1 MKQGAG
7 APRRADDPREKER
20 LRMRTDRILLSAGV
34 ALAVGMGAFNAQA
47 QTEIQWWHA
56 MGGRLGEKLNQIA
69 DEFNQSQG
77 DYVVNPTYKGE
88 YTETMNAA
96 IAAFRAGQQP
106 HILQVFE
113 VGTATMMAAKGAIYP
128 VYQLMED
135 AGEPFDSEA
144 FLPAVVGYYTTPEGE
159 MLSMPFNS
167 STSVLYYNKA
177 AFEKAGLDPETPP
190 KTWDEL
196 AEFAAKT
203 QEAGYPCG
211 FTTQWQGWIQIENF
225 SAWHNVPIGTKE
237 NGFAGLDTEL
247 TINSPLH
254 VLHIGNMAEW
264 QKSKLFDYGGRMG
277 ESDPKFLS
285 GECAMFFA
293 SSAAYANI
301 KANAQGFE
309 FGIGM
314 LPYYDDVE
322 GAPQNS
328 IIGGASLWVLQGHD
342 PEEYQGVA
350 KFFSYLS
357 SPEVQADWHQFTGYL
372 PITEAAYELTKEQGF
387 YERNPGT
394 ETAIKQITL
403 NPPTENSKGLRF
415 GSFVQIRDIMDEE
428 LEAVWSGQK
437 SAQEALDAAVQR
449 GNELIRR
456 FEQANS

>member
-1 MKQGAG
+1 
-7 APRRADDPREKER
+7 
-20 LRMRTDRILLSAGV
+20 MRTERILSAVAALGV
-34 ALAVGMGAFNAQA
+34 GLGTSAAFAA
-47 QTEIQWWHA
+47 TEIQWWHA
-56 MGGRLGEKLNQIA
+56 MGGKLGEKLNEIA
-69 DEFNQSQG
+69 DDFNQSQS
-77 DYVVNPTYKGE
+77 DHKVVPTYKGE
-88 YTETMNAA
+88 YTETMTAA
-96 IAAFRAGQQP
+96 IAAFRAGEQP

-113 VGTATMMAAKGAIYP
+113 VGTATMMAAKGAVYP

-135 AGEPFDSEA
+135 AGEPFDPES

-167 STSVLYYNKA
+167 STPVLYYNKA
-177 AFEKAGLDPETPP
+177 AFEAAGLDPETPP
-190 KTWDEL
+190 ETWDEL
-196 AEFAAKT
+196 AEFAEKA
-203 QEAGYPCG
+203 QGAGYPCG
-211 FTTQWQGWIQIENF
+211 FSTQWQSWIQIENF

-247 TINSPLH
+247 TINGPLH
-254 VLHIGNMAEW
+254 VRHIGNMAEW
-264 QKSKLFDYGGRMG
+264 QKTKLFDYGGRRG
-277 ESDPKFLS
+277 DSDPKFLS

-301 KANAQGFE
+301 KANAQDFE
-309 FGIGM
+309 FGMGM

-328 IIGGASLWVLQGHD
+328 IIGGATLWVLAGRPD
-342 PEEYQGVA
+342 EEYKGVA

-387 YERNPGT
+387 YEKNPGT

-415 GSFVQIRDIMDEE
+415 GSFVQIRDIINEE
-428 LEAVWSGQK
+428 MEAVWAGQK

-449 GNELIRR
+449 SNELIRQ
-456 FEQANS
+456 FERANS